1 MSRRNAPSENPLL
14 QAIHEG
20 SSKQGFEAVRLETR
34 RGPVECRLY
43 AVPSPRAAIFVGGI
57 GGNWDT
63 PASGL
68 YPRLCAELPPE
79 GTCCLRV
86 RYRDP
91 SDLNEAEFDL
101 IAAVEYLERRH
112 VTAVAL
118 VGHSLG
124 AAAAVRAA
132 ARCSAVRTVVTLAAQ
147 SYGADGIETL
157 GPDCSVL
164 LVHGLDDRT
173 LSPTCSSQ
181 LHAKARD
188 PKRLLLLP
196 KTGHNLDEAA
206 QTVLREVRGWVVAEL
221 RRAAPEPIRP
231 EPTPGQKR

>member
-14 QAIHEG
+14 EAVHEG
-20 SSKQGFEAVRLETR
+20 SSKQGFDAVRLETK
-34 RGPVECRLY
+34 RGPIECRLY
-43 AVPSPRAAIFVGGI
+43 PVPSPRAAVFVGGI

-68 YPRLCAELPPE
+68 YPRLCADLPPE

-101 IAAVEYLERRH
+101 IAAVEYLQRRH

-124 AAAAVRAA
+124 GAAAIRAA
-132 ARCSAVRTVVTLAAQ
+132 ACCSAVRTVVTLSTQ
-147 SYGADGIETL
+147 SYGAEPIETL

-164 LVHGLDDRT
+164 LIHGLEDRT

-181 LHAKARD
+181 LHAKAKE

-196 KTGHNLDEAA
+196 KTGHTLDEAA
-206 QTVLREVRGWVVAEL
+206 QTVLREVRTWIAAEL
-221 RRAAPEPIRP
+221 RKAAPELLRP
-231 EPTPGQKR
+231 EHTTGPRR